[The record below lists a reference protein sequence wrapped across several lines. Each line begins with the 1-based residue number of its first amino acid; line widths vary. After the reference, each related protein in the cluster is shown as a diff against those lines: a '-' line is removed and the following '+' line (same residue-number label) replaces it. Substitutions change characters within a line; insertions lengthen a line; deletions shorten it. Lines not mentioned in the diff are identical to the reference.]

1 MPQPITRNT
10 LFYGDNLQIL
20 REYIPDESID
30 LVYLDPP
37 FNSKRTYNVLFRDE
51 KSGQESEAQ
60 IAAFDDTWHWTDAA
74 EEAYRELVQ
83 DAPGEVGQVISA
95 MRSFVGHTSQMMA
108 YLVMMAIRLVELHR
122 VLKPT
127 GSLYLHCDPTASH
140 YLKVIL
146 DTIFGP
152 ENFTNEIVW
161 KRTNTHNDAR
171 TKYPDVSDT
180 ILLFAKSSDAIF
192 NPQRTGY
199 DEDYITKFYR
209 YDDNDGRG
217 RYTLADMASPNPRP
231 NMMYEWQG
239 FPYPPMGWR
248 YQQETMRK
256 LHDEGRIYYP
266 QLKDGGHDLTKRPRL
281 KRYLNEQL
289 GPVLG
294 NVWTDILPISAHAA
308 ERLGYPTQKPEAL
321 LERII
326 AASSNEG
333 DLVLDP
339 FCGCGTTIAAAQKL
353 NRRWVG
359 IDITHLS
366 IALQKYR
373 LRDSFSIVAGAD
385 YEVIGEPVSLD
396 SARQLAADDRYQF
409 QWWALSLIQ
418 ARPLGASSGQKKGKK
433 GADQGIDGVINFIDD
448 SKGTAKRVLVQVK
461 SGKVGAKDI
470 RDLTGTVNREK
481 AAMGVFITLES
492 PTAPMEKEATGAGF
506 YYSEGWNQN
515 YPKIQILTIEA
526 LLHGAK
532 VEMPQTA
539 GITFQQAPKQKP
551 RVDRVQADL
560 FGELDE
566 E

>member
-60 IAAFDDTWHWTDAA
+60 IAAFDDTWHWTEAA
-74 EEAYRELVQ
+74 EEAYRQLVQ

-152 ENFTNEIVW
+152 ENYQNEIIW
-161 KRTNTHNDAR
+161 KRTSSHSDAKR
-171 TKYPDVSDT
+171 YPKITDT
-180 ILLFAKSSDAIF
+180 ILFYSKSDSFVWNKPRGEYSD
-192 NPQRTGY
+192 
-199 DEDYITKFYR
+199 DYIKSHYTNKDINGRQFR
-209 YDDNDGRG
+209 YDNLVKPKGSIG
-217 RYTLADMASPNPRP
+217 YFYTLLGCPPPPN
-231 NMMYEWQG
+231 
-239 FPYPPMGWR
+239 GWR
-248 YQQETMRK
+248 MPEKRAEQW
-256 LHDEGRIYYP
+256 LDEGRIEIP
-266 QLKDGGHDLTKRPRL
+266 PRGKVPAY
-281 KRYLNEQL
+281 KRYLDEMAGVAIPNL
-289 GPVLG
+289 
-294 NVWTDILPISAHAA
+294 WIDISPINSQAA
-308 ERLGYPTQKPEAL
+308 DALGYPTQKPEAL

-373 LRDSFSIVAGAD
+373 LRDSFSIVAGTD

-396 SARQLAADDRYQF
+396 SARQLATDDRYQF

-448 SKGTAKRVLVQVK
+448 AKGTAKRVLVQVK
-461 SGKVGAKDI
+461 SGKVSSRDI
-470 RDLTGTVNREK
+470 RDLIGTVNREK

-492 PTAPMEKEATGAGF
+492 QTAPMEKEATGAGF
-506 YYSEGWNQN
+506 YHSEGWNQN

-526 LLHGAK
+526 LLHSAK

-551 RVDRVQADL
+551 RADRVQADL

-566 E
+566 ESEE

>member
-1 MPQPITRNT
+1 MPQPITKNT

-37 FNSKRTYNVLFRDE
+37 FNSKRTYNVLFKDE
-51 KSGQESEAQ
+51 GGQESEAQ
-60 IAAFDDTWHWTDAA
+60 IAAFDDTWHWTPAA
-74 EEAYRELVQ
+74 EEAYRQLIE
-83 DAPGEVGQVISA
+83 DAPGEVGQVIGA
-95 MRSFVGHTSQMMA
+95 MRGFVGHTSQMMA

-140 YLKVIL
+140 YLKIIL

-152 ENFTNEIVW
+152 ENYRNEIIW
-161 KRTNTHNDAR
+161 KRTSAHSSAK
-171 TKYPDVSDT
+171 KYGNVHDV
-180 ILLFAKSSDAIF
+180 LLFYTKSDKF
-192 NPQRTGY
+192 TWNEVFQPY
-199 DEDYITKFYR
+199 DPEYVETFFDTVG
-209 YDDNDGRG
+209 DNDK
-217 RYTLADMASPNPRP
+217 RYKRADLTGAGVSGG
-231 NMMYEWQG
+231 ES
-239 FPYPPMGWR
+239 
-248 YQQETMRK
+248 
-256 LHDEGRIYYP
+256 GRIWRGIDVTAKGRHWMHAP
-266 QLKDGGHDLTKRPRL
+266 KDLDVLDAQGKIHWPKKEGGMPRL
-281 KRYLNEQL
+281 KQYPEDMPGVSLQD
-289 GPVLG
+289 
-294 NVWTDILPISAHAA
+294 VWNDIRPLHNLAA

-373 LRDSFSIVAGAD
+373 LRDSFAIAAGVD
-385 YEVIGEPVSLD
+385 YSVIGEPVSLD
-396 SARQLAADDRYQF
+396 AARMLAEDDRYQF
-409 QWWALSLIQ
+409 QWWALSLVQ
-418 ARPLGASSGQKKGKK
+418 ARPLGATAGQKKGKK

-448 SKGTAKRVLVQVK
+448 KDGTAKRVLVQVK
-461 SGKVGAKDI
+461 SGKVSSRDI
-470 RDLTGTVNREK
+470 RDLVGTVNREK
-481 AAMGVFITLES
+481 AAIGVFVTLDS
-492 PTAPMEKEATGAGF
+492 PSAPMATEATGAGF
-506 YYSEGWNQN
+506 YRSEGWNQN

-526 LLHGAK
+526 LLHGARI
-532 VEMPQTA
+532 EMPQTT

-551 RVDRVQADL
+551 KADKVQAGL

-566 E
+566 ESDE

>member
-1 MPQPITRNT
+1 MPQPITKNT

-37 FNSKRTYNVLFRDE
+37 FNSKRTYNVLFKDE
-51 KSGQESEAQ
+51 GGQESEAQ
-60 IAAFDDTWHWTDAA
+60 IAAFDDTWHWTPAA
-74 EEAYRELVQ
+74 EEAYRQLINE
-83 DAPGEVGQVISA
+83 APGEVGQVIGA
-95 MRSFVGHTSQMMA
+95 MRGFVGHTSQMMA

-140 YLKVIL
+140 YLKIIL

-152 ENFTNEIVW
+152 ENYQNEIIW
-161 KRTNTHNDAR
+161 KRTSAH
-171 TKYPDVSDT
+171 SDT
-180 ILLFAKSSDAIF
+180 KQGNVLHAGRIHDVILYYTKSDIATRNEIYLPYDQKYVDGFYRHQDPDGRRYRLGDITGPGGAAKG
-192 NPQRTGY
+192 NPQYEFLG
-199 DEDYITKFYR
+199 ITR
-209 YDDNDGRG
+209 YW
-217 RYTLADMASPNPRP
+217 RYTKERMNDL
-231 NMMYEWQG
+231 YEQ
-239 FPYPPMGWR
+239 
-248 YQQETMRK
+248 
-256 LHDEGRIYYP
+256 GRIIQTRPGTVP
-266 QLKDGGHDLTKRPRL
+266 QY
-281 KRYLNEQL
+281 KRYLDEMPGIPLQDL
-289 GPVLG
+289 
-294 NVWTDILPISAHAA
+294 WDDISPIGARAA

-333 DLVLDP
+333 DLIFDP

-373 LRDSFSIVAGAD
+373 LRDSFTITAGVD
-385 YEVIGEPVSLD
+385 YSVIGEPVSLD
-396 SARQLAADDRYQF
+396 AARMLAEDDRYQF
-409 QWWALSLIQ
+409 QWWALSLVQ
-418 ARPLGASSGQKKGKK
+418 ARPLGASAGQKKGKK

-448 SKGTAKRVLVQVK
+448 KEGTAKRVLVQVK
-461 SGKVGAKDI
+461 SGKVSSRDI
-470 RDLTGTVNREK
+470 RDLVGTVNREK
-481 AAMGVFITLES
+481 AAIGVFVTLES
-492 PTAPMEKEATGAGF
+492 PSAPMATEATGAGF
-506 YYSEGWNQN
+506 YRSEGWNQN

-526 LLHGAK
+526 LLHGARI
-532 VEMPQTA
+532 EMPQTT

-551 RVDRVQADL
+551 KADKVQAGL

-566 E
+566 ESDED